1 MKDKLSGKIIEEFAA
16 LREKTYSYITDNS
29 NEDKKTKG
37 RKKCVIKQ
45 KPKSEDYIIV

>member
-29 NEDKKTKG
+29 NKDKKNK
-37 RKKCVIKQ
+37 RKKKVRHKT
-45 KPKSEDYIIV
+45 KT